1 MRSIGVRTRLYPE
14 RETTMS
20 KQHSGE
26 GRRKRYEGVR
36 SIHAK
41 RRALRFGSSGI
52 ERLEDRV
59 TPSAILTWTGAG
71 GNGNWSNLS
80 NWSGNLLPGSGD
92 TLIFPA
98 SATYP
103 SNDVLIDDISGGNV
117 SVNSITIN
125 SGAPGLTFEAS
136 TSVTPTPSISVSS
149 GISDNTSNPVTF
161 DIPTSVASATTPVS
175 ISGPTV
181 GGPLDV
187 QSSISGTGSVNF
199 SGNVIL
205 TGSNSYTGGTNVING
220 SLTLN
225 SAAGDSIP
233 SGVLTIA
240 NGATVDD
247 TPTPPSPTTPA
258 LAQFSTG
265 SSVIDNGTLN
275 IGISETLTAL
285 TVNQVTANITS
296 TNVILSLEPV
306 ASSSPALVLNG
317 GSINIGSND
326 NLTLDGNVVVSV
338 PSTSPNTSLISG
350 SNLGGSEVD
359 FGSQVDFTVAANPN
373 PLIPELNLNQ
383 LNLGGS
389 NGFSKSGP
397 GLMQISNSVNSTY
410 TGSDM
415 VNDGVLDVLG
425 NLSTTPL
432 VAGQSIQVNT
442 GGTLDGTGTVP
453 EIVLNGG
460 TVVAGVGVPGTLTPG
475 ILTSTGG
482 LTSLASLT
490 PPPSGQTPP
499 ESYFTDPIDG
509 NQPPV
514 TGANDYG
521 QLNITGGSVNLQYIT
536 LNPIFADNYVAAAGD
551 NLDLI
556 TNQGGAAIQNS
567 FAGLPSGSFVQ
578 SVSHQSFQADYQGG
592 SSGNDFVLNYVN
604 NSKSAVT
611 SSLSPSVYGEAV
623 TLTATV
629 SSNAGGTGVPTG
641 TVTFYDGTTVLGTGP
656 VALTDGTASI
666 TIPSFTA
673 GSHLITV
680 DYSGDSNFGPSN
692 SQILTQQVAQSAS
705 STTVVSSI
713 SSTVYGQSVTFSG
726 TVVAVSPGAGTPTG
740 NVTFYENGS
749 SIGTSPLN
757 SSGVATFTTSVPLAV
772 GSDTITAKYDGD
784 PNFMG
789 STSPSIIQTVSQ
801 SSTTIMVSSSVPSS
815 VYGQQIVLTAS
826 ISAVSPGAGIPTG
839 QVTFFNGGLVL
850 GKTILSN
857 GTATLAVKSLQV
869 GSYSIT
875 AEYDGDSNFTVST
888 SSPITQTVDQAS
900 TTLVIASTNPSAYI
914 GQQVTLYAA
923 VRPVSPGSGVP
934 TGDVTFSEGSVVLGT
949 AQVVNGLAILPINT
963 LQPGSYAVTA
973 SYSGDMNFVASVS
986 KPILQ
991 TINQTATT
999 TLLSVPSVVDDGQV
1013 FAINAQVLPVSPGAG
1028 VPTGTVTFRDG
1039 AMILGSATLING
1051 YATGDYSL
1059 FGAGMN
1065 HDITATYNGDGDY
1078 APNMTTGNLVTVNQA
1093 VSETQLSAVLIPFGQ
1108 KFVQFQIQVSAAN
1121 PASGMPTGYVFLQR
1135 NDRYIRRIF
1144 LNDGVAA
1151 FNMAFRPALDKTFS
1165 VIYRGD
1171 SVFQPSVSSG
1181 VFIGIPENNG
1191 GDPPADPMHNP
1202 FMGRNFIPRS
1212 GRFSVPHFRD
1222 IRNMKK

>member
-1 MRSIGVRTRLYPE
+1 M
-14 RETTMS
+14 
-20 KQHSGE
+20 
-26 GRRKRYEGVR
+26 
-36 SIHAK
+36 
-41 RRALRFGSSGI
+41 
-52 ERLEDRV
+52 

-125 SGAPGLTFEAS
+125 SGSPGLTFEAS
-136 TSVTPTPSISVSS
+136 TSVTPTPSISLST

-161 DIPTSVASATTPVS
+161 DIPTSVASANTPVS

-187 QSSISGTGSVNF
+187 QSSISGSGAVNF

-247 TPTPPSPTTPA
+247 TPTPPTPTTPA

-265 SSVIDNGTLN
+265 SSVIDDGTLN

-285 TVNQVTANITS
+285 TINQVTANITS

-306 ASSSPALVLNG
+306 ASSSPTLVLNG
-317 GSINIGSND
+317 GSINIGSSD

-350 SNLGGSEVD
+350 SSLGGSEVD
-359 FGSQVDFTVAANPN
+359 FGSQVDFTVPANPN

-410 TGSDM
+410 NGSDM
-415 VNDGVLDVLG
+415 VNAGVLDVLG
-425 NLSTTPL
+425 NLSSTPL

-482 LTSLASLT
+482 LTTAASLT
-490 PPPSGQTPP
+490 PPTSGQTPP

-536 LNPIFADNYVAAAGD
+536 LNPIFADNYVAATGD

-680 DYSGDSNFGPSN
+680 DYSGDSNFGPSI

-789 STSPSIIQTVSQ
+789 STSPSID
-801 SSTTIMVSSSVPSS
+801 
-815 VYGQQIVLTAS
+815 QIVS
-826 ISAVSPGAGIPTG
+826 
-839 QVTFFNGGLVL
+839 
-850 GKTILSN
+850 
-857 GTATLAVKSLQV
+857 
-869 GSYSIT
+869 
-875 AEYDGDSNFTVST
+875 
-888 SSPITQTVDQAS
+888 QAS
-900 TTLVIASTNPSAYI
+900 TTIIISSTIPNAMYGEQIVLNATIQSMA
-914 GQQVTLYAA
+914 
-923 VRPVSPGSGVP
+923 PGSGVP
-934 TGDVTFSEGSVVLGT
+934 TGHVTFYDGTHVIGSSFIS
-949 AQVVNGLAILPINT
+949 NGSASLSLSSLPA
-963 LQPGSYAVTA
+963 GSYLITA
-973 SYSGDMNFVASVS
+973 RYDGDRNFTPSS
-986 KPILQ
+986 SEPIYQ
-991 TINQTATT
+991 VIGQTATT

-1039 AMILGSATLING
+1039 SMILGSATLING